1 MRQRLRELGFSI
13 GHLPTGQHNAIT
25 DVPGVRVGH
34 TTLIEGDGPLVV
46 GEGPVRTGVTAVL
59 PHDDIFHNRVIAGSF
74 VLNGAG
80 EVSGLTQVAEWGL
93 LETPILLTNTMAVG
107 KVSDAAVKWMTRRF
121 PGIGTDY
128 DVIIPLVG
136 ECDDSWL
143 NDAVGR
149 HVRSEHVYRAIEQ
162 ASDGPVREGSVGAG
176 TGLITCDFKSG
187 IGTSSRRV
195 TLGPPTGAAA
205 GFQAQY
211 TLGVLVQSNFGVMR
225 SLRVDGVPV
234 GELLE
239 PEMNGGRR
247 LKNAGS
253 IIVVVATDAPLLSS
267 QLVRLCKRAALGIG
281 RVGSFAAHG
290 SGEIIVGFS
299 TANKVPRVGV
309 AKDPGSSRDFR
320 MTASI
325 DVLLD
330 EACDGLYE
338 AIVECTEEAIINSLC
353 MADEMTGAAGH
364 VAPALP
370 LDRLAPILR
379 RARDATG
386 SART

>member
-13 GHLPTGQHNAIT
+13 GHIPTGRYNAIT

-93 LETPILLTNTMAVG
+93 LETPILLTNTLAVG

-176 TGLITCDFKSG
+176 TGLVTCDFKSG

-195 TLGPPTGAAA
+195 TLGGNE
-205 GFQAQY
+205 GSDNLRQH

-239 PEMNGGRR
+239 PEMTGNRR

-253 IIVVVATDAPLLSS
+253 IIVIVATDAPLLSS

-299 TANKVPRVGV
+299 TANKVPRVG
-309 AKDPGSSRDFR
+309 AGSSR

-325 DVLLD
+325 EVLLD

-338 AIVECTEEAIINSLC
+338 AIVECTEEAIVNSLC
-353 MADEMTGAAGH
+353 MADEMTGPTGH

-379 RARDATG
+379 RARDATDT
-386 SART
+386 ARI